1 MTAVRGRQ
9 KARTRR
15 RLLQAALRLFARK
28 GILATRTLDVARAA
42 RVSHGAV
49 FVHFPTRD
57 EMVAAVIEELG
68 LRMTRRLHEHAERK
82 AGVRQILAAHL
93 AGLQEYETLY
103 TRLITEG
110 PVLPAY
116 ARSTLVGI
124 QSAIAHHLA
133 DAVHREIAAG
143 TIRRMELPLLFN
155 TWLGLVHHYLVNRDL
170 FAPGEFVLARRGK
183 DILGHFM
190 RLLAP

>member
-1 MTAVRGRQ
+1 VVAVRERQ
-9 KARTRR
+9 KAKTRA
-15 RLLQAALRLFARK
+15 RLVEAALTLFAER
-28 GILATRTLDVARAA
+28 GILATRTADVATAA

-57 EMVAAVIEELG
+57 DLVAAVIEELG
-68 LRMTRRLHEHAERK
+68 TRVTRRLHELTERK
-82 AGVRQILAAHL
+82 AGVRQILTAHL
-93 AGLQEYETLY
+93 AGLQEFETLY

-110 PVLPAY
+110 PVLPPF

-124 QSAIAHHLA
+124 QSAIAFHLA
-133 DAVHREIAAG
+133 DAVTRETRSG
-143 TIRRMELPLLFN
+143 SLKKMPLPMLFN

-183 DILGHFM
+183 DLVKHFM
-190 RLLAP
+190 KLVKA